1 MCRWLP
7 CPHLNLFKLNE
18 RQLPSAHANRGQGGY
33 VNGRSR
39 PPPPATNANPSEP
52 APPSGV
58 DAPPGPGR
66 GYFPRGGRGGFVP
79 GFRGG
84 RGGGG
89 FIPSPPVAEEE
100 RWAQWVGSK
109 IFYGTPAL
117 IARVLHERIWGFL
130 VQIFVTSILAW
141 SFGLAVF
148 RILTSAW

>member
-1 MCRWLP
+1 MHVLANP
-7 CPHLNLFKLNE
+7 
-18 RQLPSAHANRGQGGY
+18 NRGQGGY

-39 PPPPATNANPSEP
+39 PPPPATNANPPEP
-52 APPSGV
+52 APPSVAPHPQTNGV
-58 DAPPGPGR
+58 DAPPGLGR

-89 FIPSPPVAEEE
+89 FIPCPPVAEEE
-100 RWAQWVGSK
+100 RWAPWVGSK

-117 IARVLHERIWGFL
+117 IARVLHKRIWGFL

-148 RILTSAW
+148 RILTSA

>member
-1 MCRWLP
+1 MPTAAKGDTSTAAAGHPLQLLMP
-7 CPHLNLFKLNE
+7 ILQNQHHL
-18 RQLPSAHANRGQGGY
+18 
-33 VNGRSR
+33 
-39 PPPPATNANPSEP
+39 
-52 APPSGV
+52 GV

-66 GYFPRGGRGGFVP
+66 GYFPRGDRGGFVP

-100 RWAQWVGSK
+100 RWAPWVGSK

-148 RILTSAW
+148 RILTSA